1 MGWSRRPWLG
11 SPRCTAPTPDWR
23 QEVPHRMPWAAR
35 DQGLV
40 SFTGAALPCTH
51 QPPHTASLVLK
62 RRLEKEEQ
70 QPGPKQFLSEEKMA
84 ARFNTLSLENDHAYT
99 GNGFPA
105 RGPAPDPAWAQ
116 WVQDYARCRQPEQ
129 RYPGRTKGSRAG
141 GNGGLTPEAAASQCC
156 VFPPPPPPRLPLA
169 GGSEDA
175 GGAETEGGS
184 VVLEGEFSMADCTP
198 LGLVGPGPLQYLSP
212 SAELVLWTPPGS
224 RVPHSIRTLMLPP
237 SPLAAPP
244 GRGQGA
250 RPEEMEL

>member
-129 RYPGRTKGSRAG
+129 R
-141 GNGGLTPEAAASQCC
+141 
-156 VFPPPPPPRLPLA
+156 LPLA

>member
-11 SPRCTAPTPDWR
+11 SPRCTAPTPDWK

-40 SFTGAALPCTH
+40 SFTGMALSCTH
-51 QPPHTASLVLK
+51 QPPHVASLALK

-70 QPGPKQFLSEEKMA
+70 QPSPKQFLSEEKMA
-84 ARFNTLSLENDHAYT
+84 ARFNTLSLENDHVYS
-99 GNGFPA
+99 GNGL
-105 RGPAPDPAWAQ
+105 PDPAWAQ
-116 WVQDYARCRQPEQ
+116 WVQDYARCPQLEQ
-129 RYPGRTKGSRAG
+129 R
-141 GNGGLTPEAAASQCC
+141 L
-156 VFPPPPPPRLPLA
+156 PPA

-175 GGAETEGGS
+175 GGAEAEAGS

-198 LGLVGPGPLQYLSP
+198 LSLAGPGPGPLQSP
-212 SAELVLWTPPGS
+212 SAELLLWTPPGS

-244 GRGQGA
+244 PLSLGQGA
-250 RPEEMEL
+250 WPEEMEL

>member
-11 SPRCTAPTPDWR
+11 SPRCTAPTPGWR
-23 QEVPHRMPWAAR
+23 QEVPRRMPWAAR

-40 SFTGAALPCTH
+40 SFTGTALPCIR
-51 QPPHTASLVLK
+51 QLPHVASLALK
-62 RRLEKEEQ
+62 RRLGKEEQ

-84 ARFNTLSLENDHAYT
+84 ARFNTLSLENDHVYS

-116 WVQDYARCRQPEQ
+116 WVQDYARCREPEQ
-129 RYPGRTKGSRAG
+129 R
-141 GNGGLTPEAAASQCC
+141 L
-156 VFPPPPPPRLPLA
+156 PPA

-175 GGAETEGGS
+175 GGAEAEEGS

-198 LGLVGPGPLQYLSP
+198 LSLAEPGLLQYLNP
-212 SAELVLWTPPGS
+212 ATELVLWTPPGS
-224 RVPHSIRTLMLPP
+224 QVPHSIRTLMLPP
-237 SPLAAPP
+237 SALADPPLLSP
-244 GRGQGA
+244 GRGQGV

>member
-1 MGWSRRPWLG
+1 MDGSPTLAAGGSGDLEPRRCPFLVGAMGWSRRPWLG
-11 SPRCTAPTPDWR
+11 SPRCTAPTPDWK
-23 QEVPHRMPWAAR
+23 QEVPRRMPWAAR

-40 SFTGAALPCTH
+40 SFTGAALPCTR
-51 QPPHTASLVLK
+51 QPPHVASLALK

-84 ARFNTLSLENDHAYT
+84 ARFNTLSLENDHVYS
-99 GNGFPA
+99 GNGLPT
-105 RGPAPDPAWAQ
+105 RGPAPNPAWAQ
-116 WVQDYARCRQPEQ
+116 WVQDYARCPQPEQ
-129 RYPGRTKGSRAG
+129 R
-141 GNGGLTPEAAASQCC
+141 L
-156 VFPPPPPPRLPLA
+156 PPA

-175 GGAETEGGS
+175 GGAEAEGGS

-198 LGLVGPGPLQYLSP
+198 LSLAGPGPLQYLSP

-244 GRGQGA
+244 LLPLGQGA

>member
-62 RRLEKEEQ
+62 RHLEKEEQ

-84 ARFNTLSLENDHAYT
+84 ARFNTLSLENDHAYS
-99 GNGFPA
+99 GNGFPT
-105 RGPAPDPAWAQ
+105 RGLAPDPAWAQ
-116 WVQDYARCRQPEQ
+116 WVEDYARCRQPEQ
-129 RYPGRTKGSRAG
+129 R
-141 GNGGLTPEAAASQCC
+141 
-156 VFPPPPPPRLPLA
+156 LPLA

-175 GGAETEGGS
+175 SGAEAEGGS

-198 LGLVGPGPLQYLSP
+198 LGLVGPGPLQYMSP

-237 SPLAAPP
+237 SPLAAPLLLPP

-250 RPEEMEL
+250 RAEEMEL